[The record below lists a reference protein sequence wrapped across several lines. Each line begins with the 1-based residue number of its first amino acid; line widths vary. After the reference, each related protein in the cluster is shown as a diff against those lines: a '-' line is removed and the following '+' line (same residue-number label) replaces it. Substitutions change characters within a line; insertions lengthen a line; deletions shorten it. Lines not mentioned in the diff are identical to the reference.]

1 MVKTSFEDA
10 QKSMEDGGDAGE
22 NEVAISEPAVSDVA
36 TTLNQPQAHPSETGE
51 SWWWDRL
58 PGLRSIANI

>member
-51 SWWWDRL
+51 S
-58 PGLRSIANI
+58 